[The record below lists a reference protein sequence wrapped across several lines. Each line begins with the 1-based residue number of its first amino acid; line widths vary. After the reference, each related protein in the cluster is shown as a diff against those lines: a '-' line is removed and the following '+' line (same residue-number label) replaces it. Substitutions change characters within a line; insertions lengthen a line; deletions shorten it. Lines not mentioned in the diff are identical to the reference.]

1 MSNAQENWSR
11 AVAIA
16 VTLALHLAVL
26 GCFYLGTRVVS
37 ITGADDAVTVTL
49 LKEPNKSD
57 RKPPSPAHPL
67 PTRLTTLMPPPP
79 IVVVA
84 NEDEGK
90 SKSDTTGSIS
100 IADPNYLSNPAPIYP
115 PASLRNGEQGTVL
128 LRVHVSADGR
138 ALSVEI
144 EKSSG
149 FARLDASALETVRS
163 WTFVPA
169 KKGGEP
175 VDSWVDV
182 PVIFSLKG

>member
-1 MSNAQENWSR
+1 MRNAQDNWSR

-57 RKPPSPAHPL
+57 PKPPSPAHPL
-67 PTRLTTLMPPPP
+67 PTRLTTPIPPPP
-79 IVVVA
+79 IVVAA

-90 SKSDTTGSIS
+90 SKSDATGSIS
-100 IADPNYLSNPAPIYP
+100 IADPDYLSNPAPIYP
-115 PASLRNGEQGTVL
+115 SESLRREEQGTVL
-128 LRVHVSADGR
+128 LRVYVSTDGR

-144 EKSSG
+144 QRSSG
-149 FARLDASALETVRS
+149 FPRLDDSAMEAVRT
-163 WTFVPA
+163 WKFVPA
-169 KKGGEP
+169 KRGGEP
-175 VDSWVDV
+175 IESWVDV
-182 PVIFSLKG
+182 PVIFALRH